1 MSIEEIGTQF
11 CWNTHRER
19 LYQAWLYWIHE
30 IEPAKES
37 INLHVFGSFVTRRA
51 DPKDIDCLVVI
62 TQRTASLDCLKRLE
76 LWTMQGV
83 TSRQPNMRNVSRI
96 QPLVGLVDAHFA
108 IEDNLKNYQEWIE
121 TIATSRT
128 GKPCG
133 FVTVTL

>member
-1 MSIEEIGTQF
+1 MGIEEIGTQF
-11 CWNTHRER
+11 CWNEHRER

-37 INLHVFGSFVTRRA
+37 IDLHVFGSFVTSKPC
-51 DPKDIDCLVVI
+51 PKDIDCLVVI
-62 TQRTASLDCLKRLE
+62 TQRTAGLDCLKRLE

-83 TSRQPNMRNVSRI
+83 TSRQPNMRDVPRV
-96 QPLVGLVDAHFA
+96 QPLVGLVDAHFTVD
-108 IEDNLKNYQEWIE
+108 DNLKNHAKWMND
-121 TIATSRT
+121 IASSRT